1 MLNGARFIQLM
12 GLISSVV
19 ILNVLVL
26 SPGLLGVEIGGI
38 SPVETAI
45 GVTLLIVSLLVV
57 LYGSY
62 ILILKPPV
70 TTSLQELK
78 TNEDYITALSQYKKA
93 KVLKKDITLA
103 IDQITR
109 MEKKNSALLN
119 VLSQRFD
126 PEELSYKRF
135 NTVSYEVKKLFYLNI
150 RGILNK
156 LNVFDASE
164 FALFVS
170 PHKPSPF
177 SDQLVQK
184 KTALF
189 NEYLTH
195 ITGYLQANEEI
206 LLKLDKLLLEI
217 SLLDSTVHTDI
228 EEMPCMQEI
237 DELIRQTKFYK

>member
-1 MLNGARFIQLM
+1 MLKGARFIQLM

-26 SPGLLGVEIGGI
+26 SPGLLGVEIGGV

-62 ILILKPPV
+62 ILLLKPPV
-70 TTSLQELK
+70 TTSLQEPK
-78 TNEDYITALSQYKKA
+78 TNEDYITALSQYKKV

-126 PEELSYKRF
+126 PAELSFKRF

-170 PHKPSPF
+170 PQKPSPF
-177 SDQLVQK
+177 SDQLVHK

-195 ITGYLQANEEI
+195 VTGYLQANEEI